1 MDRKKLKI
9 YDLNALLK
17 DECNLEPMR
26 YKKVAVFEGK
36 TGILVAEEEG
46 VYQAVCQLSDSI
58 CIGANK
64 PAQPGKAWVLPAFEV
79 SLPIVIVKTAPS
91 EEMSMESFFSRRNYN
106 PRCQENWKNL
116 LSELSRIGF
125 DLNGYLPEKAPLGEK
140 IMEAKHRTSTCHVAD
155 NPAPQHEL

>member
-26 YKKVAVFEGK
+26 YQKVAVFEGK
-36 TGILVAEEEG
+36 TGILVAEEEA

-64 PAQPGKAWVLPAFEV
+64 PARPGKAWVLPAFEV
-79 SLPIVIVKTAPS
+79 TLPIAIVKTAPYT
-91 EEMSMESFFSRRNYN
+91 EMTMESFFTRRDYN
-106 PRCQENWKNL
+106 PRCQENWKTL
-116 LSELSRIGF
+116 LSALSDIGF
-125 DLNGYLPEKAPLGEK
+125 DLDGYLPEKGALHEK
-140 IMEAKHRTSTCHVAD
+140 IADAKTRKQ
-155 NPAPQHEL
+155 PPLAPENTAFQQEL